1 MNVLYYLQERKKKMV
16 SFMKNNEL
24 DVVLLT
30 NPENIFYYANFNPI
44 LYSSSPFIIIKNSGE
59 IFLLIHSL
67 RNQHAKDSKNIF
79 GEIILYGKWGK
90 NKSIAFTCEEA
101 IQKIIGKD
109 RINLGIEKNHITLK
123 LYENLNENLSINII
137 EDIEMFILNQ
147 RMIKDTY
154 EIDCIKKACKLSDLG
169 VEEVIKNLKKGYSE
183 RRACTEAH
191 YKMRREWEKN
201 FSEYEICGFG
211 SKHNGELDSLN
222 VWCLSNE
229 RISYGCDC
237 PIDYKIKKGDL
248 VLPMVWA
255 RVGGYCA
262 ETERTFF
269 VEELSEEKNKIYDV
283 VLEARNCV
291 FKILKPGIRLNDIYK
306 KVERVFIKNG
316 YGSYLPGR
324 VGHGIGLSA
333 HGFPSISK
341 ENENILKENMI
352 LTIEPGIM
360 IENIGGVR
368 HSDTVLITKN
378 GFELLTKI
386 ERNKLKIKLL

>member
-1 MNVLYYLQERKKKMV
+1 MQ
-16 SFMKNNEL
+16 
-24 DVVLLT
+24 
-30 NPENIFYYANFNPI
+30 A
-44 LYSSSPFIIIKNSGE
+44 PFI
-59 IFLLIHSL
+59 L
-67 RNQHAKDSKNIF
+67 
-79 GEIILYGKWGK
+79 
-90 NKSIAFTCEEA
+90 
-101 IQKIIGKD
+101 KI
-109 RINLGIEKNHITLK
+109 
-123 LYENLNENLSINII
+123 
-137 EDIEMFILNQ
+137 
-147 RMIKDTY
+147 
-154 EIDCIKKACKLSDLG
+154 
-169 VEEVIKNLKKGYSE
+169 
-183 RRACTEAH
+183 
-191 YKMRREWEKN
+191 
-201 FSEYEICGFG
+201 
-211 SKHNGELDSLN
+211 
-222 VWCLSNE
+222 LSN
-229 RISYGCDC
+229 
-237 PIDYKIKKGDL
+237 DYKIKKGDL